1 MSDET
6 KNESEPVDV
15 PNPGA
20 SPEGAA
26 PTPVVPPEEPSPR
39 PAADP
44 VPVADPTPADGQ
56 QVPGATGTPEG
67 ADAVPG
73 STVEAPAAGQADT
86 SEGTAASSEIEIDPS
101 ALGDLPAGPSGDAS
115 GGEAA
120 GGGDGLAGG
129 LDIGSAAIDN
139 NEPAPP
145 PKIRGKIDKFG
156 VAMGTGRRKTSV
168 ARVRISDG
176 SGKFVVNGKELDDYF
191 RVERDRLMVMSPLK
205 ATETSD
211 SVDVWVKVEGGG
223 TTGQTGAVLL
233 GIARALQVRDES
245 LHQVLSDGHF
255 LTRDDRMVERKKYGQ
270 RKARRSFQF
279 SKR

>member
-6 KNESEPVDV
+6 PKNESEASGVDV

-20 SPEGAA
+20 TPEAEV
-26 PTPVVPPEEPSPR
+26 PKPVQPQQEPLPA

-44 VPVADPTPADGQ
+44 VPVADPTPPQGQ

-67 ADAVPG
+67 ADTIPG
-73 STVEAPAAGQADT
+73 STVEAPAAAMADT
-86 SEGTAASSEIEIDPS
+86 ADGTAASGEIEIDPA
-101 ALGDLPAGPSGDAS
+101 ALGDLPAGPADTSAD
-115 GGEAA
+115 GEE
-120 GGGDGLAGG
+120 GIAGG

-168 ARVRISDG
+168 ARVRIKDG
-176 SGKFVVNGKELDDYF
+176 SGKIEINGKELDDYF
-191 RVERDRLMVMSPLK
+191 RVDRDRQMVTSPLK
-205 ATETSD
+205 ATETAD

-245 LHQVLSDGHF
+245 LHQALSDGHF

-270 RKARRSFQF
+270 AKARKSFQF